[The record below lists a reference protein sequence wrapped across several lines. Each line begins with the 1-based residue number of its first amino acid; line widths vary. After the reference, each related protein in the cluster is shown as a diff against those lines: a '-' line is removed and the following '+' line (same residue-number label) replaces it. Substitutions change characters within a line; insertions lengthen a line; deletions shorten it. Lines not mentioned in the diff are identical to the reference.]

1 MKFLKYLIESEDPI
15 TDTDLKNLELWA
27 DKLFSK
33 VGLDVEF
40 TRHFKTRVNDERNK
54 KQITFS
60 ELTRLFRE
68 TYKTHGKKIAALSPN
83 IEAVL
88 KDLETDLNVPFA
100 LRYSRQTQEL
110 DLVAKTIMRKKGF
123 MTPDREF
130 VIK

>member
-110 DLVAKTIMRKKGF
+110 DLVAKTIMRKKDF
-123 MTPDREF
+123 RTPDREF

>member
-1 MKFLKYLIESEDPI
+1 MRFQKYLIESEDPI

-68 TYKTHGKKIAALSPN
+68 TYKTHGKKIAMLSPN

-88 KDLETDLNVPFA
+88 KDLETQLNVPFA
-100 LRYSRQTQEL
+100 LKYDRSTQEL
-110 DLVAKTIMRKKGF
+110 DLVAKTIMRKKDF
-123 MTPDREF
+123 RTPDREF

>member
-1 MKFLKYLIESEDPI
+1 MRFQKYLIESDDPI